1 LSRNVLTLAL
11 STNIHNP
18 EVTRA
23 YCEPV
28 GKKVDPEDLV
38 GAHEIAQRLGV
49 ARPQVVHEWRRRHA
63 DFPQPI
69 ATLKTALIWDWR
81 DVERWAEK
89 TGRLWR

>member
-1 LSRNVLTLAL
+1 MSRNVLTLAL

-38 GAHEIAQRLGV
+38 GAHEIAQRLVV

-63 DFPQPI
+63 DFPEPV
-69 ATLKTALIWDWR
+69 ASLKTALIWS
-81 DVERWAEK
+81 WAEIEAWAKK
-89 TGRLWR
+89 TGRLA